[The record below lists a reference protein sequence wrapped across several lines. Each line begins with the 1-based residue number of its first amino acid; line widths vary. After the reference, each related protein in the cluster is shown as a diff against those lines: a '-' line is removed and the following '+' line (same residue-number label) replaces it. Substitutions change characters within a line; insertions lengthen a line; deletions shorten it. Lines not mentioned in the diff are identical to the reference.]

1 MAKTFNY
8 GAGVWATKTG
18 SSMAY
23 NDQNDNYK
31 PTPFSV
37 TRDSIATRVNKQGLI
52 EVVGQDKLRIDY
64 TDSSNGVALLEPSRT
79 NLFTYSEDASQWGS
93 SGITT
98 PISQDG
104 SVNNPDGVSGANEIT
119 PTSGSS
125 LKFLFPNNTH
135 SFTSG
140 DTYSFSVFVK
150 ANELKYIQITGNTN
164 AFGSGQ
170 YANFDLENGVIG
182 TYAGAT
188 SGTTPKIEYY
198 GNGWYRCQFQANA
211 SATTTQNIFLIAIVP
226 SASASRLQALNPNGT
241 DSLYVYGFQAEA
253 GSYATSYIP
262 TSGQSGGVT
271 RAADVANGAGNEQV
285 FNDSEGVL
293 FADIAAL
300 TDDNTSRRISISD
313 GSSNPNNLVCV
324 DMSEYTNTIIGRIR
338 TSNSEVAFLEAT
350 SQKQTQK
357 NKIAV
362 KYKVN
367 DFALWV
373 NGFEI
378 DTDNNGAV
386 PIGLNNVS
394 FDRGNGSN
402 DFYGKTK
409 EVGYYD
415 TALTDAELEALTS
428 YTSFTNMANELNLT
442 IK

>member
-8 GAGVWATKTG
+8 GAGIWATKTG

-293 FADIAAL
+293 FADIAAIA
-300 TDDNTSRRISISD
+300 DDVTSKRIVISNGTSINNRVVLEYDETSGVVKSWVT
-313 GSSNPNNLVCV
+313 GSGTTNGEVNLSNINKTIYNKVALSYQTGSLKVYVSGFNL
-324 DMSEYTNTIIGRIR
+324 
-338 TSNSEVAFLEAT
+338 
-350 SQKQTQK
+350 
-357 NKIAV
+357 
-362 KYKVN
+362 
-367 DFALWV
+367 
-373 NGFEI
+373 
-378 DTDNNGAV
+378 
-386 PIGLNNVS
+386 
-394 FDRGNGSN
+394 GNGTGIVTPTGLDTLKFEQATGGN
-402 DFYGKTK
+402 NFYGKTK
-409 EVGYYD
+409 EIGYYD
-415 TALTDAELEALTS
+415 AVLTDAELEALTS